1 MFLNFLFGNPNKKT
15 VGYYTKIFF
24 FMIIPV
30 FGLFYTLFLAFIE
43 DRDEDINKLA
53 KGALIIRII
62 AIALLIALLAIIVKF
77 IIPDVIPNIEKM
89 INNSMVLMRIFR

>member
-15 VGYYTKIFF
+15 VWYYTRIFF

-30 FGLFYTLFLAFIE
+30 FGLFYTLFLAFVE
-43 DRDEDINKLA
+43 DRNEDINKLA

-62 AIALLIALLAIIVKF
+62 AISLLIALLAITTKY
-77 IIPDVIPNIEKM
+77 IIPEVIPNIEKA
-89 INNSMVLMRIFR
+89 INNSMVLMRIFG